1 MSQNRASFHYINIV
15 ISMGPGQQASTQLH
29 HHITQNY
36 RNLFTFNGTKIY
48 RRSFYNSLI
57 KDIDF

>member
-1 MSQNRASFHYINIV
+1 MSQTRASFHYINIV

-36 RNLFTFNGTKIY
+36 SQPFHLQWHKNISPIFL
-48 RRSFYNSLI
+48 
-57 KDIDF
+57 